1 MVDPNGKKKKHP
13 EDDDDDSEEENLE
26 FRDEEVYDY

>member
-13 EDDDDDSEEENLE
+13 EDDDEDEEENLD
-26 FRDEEVYDY
+26 FRDEESYDY